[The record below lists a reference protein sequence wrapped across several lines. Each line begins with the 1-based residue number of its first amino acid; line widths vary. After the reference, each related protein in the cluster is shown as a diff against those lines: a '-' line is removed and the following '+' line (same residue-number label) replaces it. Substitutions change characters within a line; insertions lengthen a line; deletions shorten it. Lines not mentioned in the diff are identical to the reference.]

1 MVAQSEQ
8 AFLAMA
14 QGNAPKGATVKIL
27 EYKDMEPFFIK
38 GERDEPWTAAALD
51 RSVAVFGYR
60 RRLASLSRLHE
71 NDQRQRRHSGALYT
85 WLMSPEQEQL
95 LCDAL
100 VHLGPVETE
109 QGLHAEGV
117 RKIQEV
123 LHCTLADA
131 RTTLRELRVRK
142 RIEETTTPIEQ
153 LDQPHFRWVQPSA

>member
-1 MVAQSEQ
+1 
-8 AFLAMA
+8 
-14 QGNAPKGATVKIL
+14 
-27 EYKDMEPFFIK
+27 
-38 GERDEPWTAAALD
+38 
-51 RSVAVFGYR
+51 
-60 RRLASLSRLHE
+60 
-71 NDQRQRRHSGALYT
+71 
-85 WLMSPEQEQL
+85 MSPEQEQL
-95 LCDAL
+95 VCDAL

-131 RTTLRELRVRK
+131 RSTLREL

>member
-1 MVAQSEQ
+1 
-8 AFLAMA
+8 
-14 QGNAPKGATVKIL
+14 
-27 EYKDMEPFFIK
+27 
-38 GERDEPWTAAALD
+38 
-51 RSVAVFGYR
+51 
-60 RRLASLSRLHE
+60 
-71 NDQRQRRHSGALYT
+71 
-85 WLMSPEQEQL
+85 MSPEQEQL

-100 VHLGPVETE
+100 VNLGTVETE

-142 RIEETTTPIEQ
+142 RIEETAIPIGQ

>member
-1 MVAQSEQ
+1 
-8 AFLAMA
+8 MA
-14 QGNAPKGATVKIL
+14 LVSKIASAVCCSDRTALL
-27 EYKDMEPFFIK
+27 EPSPSVCWMGKYSS
-38 GERDEPWTAAALD
+38 ERDPGDSSA
-51 RSVAVFGYR
+51 RGSIP
-60 RRLASLSRLHE
+60 
-71 NDQRQRRHSGALYT
+71 RHWYT
-85 WLMSPEQEQL
+85 WLMSPEPEQL

-142 RIEETTTPIEQ
+142 RIEETTTPVEQ
-153 LDQPHFRWVQPSA
+153 LTKPHFRWVQPSV

>member
-1 MVAQSEQ
+1 M
-8 AFLAMA
+8 
-14 QGNAPKGATVKIL
+14 
-27 EYKDMEPFFIK
+27 
-38 GERDEPWTAAALD
+38 
-51 RSVAVFGYR
+51 
-60 RRLASLSRLHE
+60 
-71 NDQRQRRHSGALYT
+71 YT
-85 WLMSPEQEQL
+85 WPMSPEQEQL

-100 VHLGPVETE
+100 VNLGPVETE